1 MHEIYFDKEKTK
13 PVTDY
18 EVDADGYAILKIGK
32 FYVFGES
39 KVVAWGEAMVIAC
52 DKAKV
57 VARDEA
63 MVIACDKAKVV
74 ARDEAMVIAWGEARV
89 EAFNEAEVV
98 ANDNSIVSAHD
109 NSKLWATRTAKII
122 NLRVNKCQNPT

>member
-1 MHEIYFDKEKTK
+1 MNVKNAWRHSMKTKHEIYYDKEKTK

-39 KVVAWGEAMVIAC
+39 KVVAWGEAR
-52 DKAKV
+52 V

-63 MVIACDKAKVV
+63 MVV
-74 ARDEAMVIAWGEARV
+74 AWGEARV
-89 EAFNEAEVV
+89 KAFNEAEVV
-98 ANDNSIVSAHD
+98 AND

-122 NLRVNKCQNPT
+122 NLRVNKCQNPS